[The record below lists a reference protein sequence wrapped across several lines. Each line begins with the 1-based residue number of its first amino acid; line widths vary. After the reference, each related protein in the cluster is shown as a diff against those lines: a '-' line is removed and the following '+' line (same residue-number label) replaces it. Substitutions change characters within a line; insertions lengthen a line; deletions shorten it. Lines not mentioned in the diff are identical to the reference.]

1 VLKHAA
7 SVKMHA
13 SAVLVS
19 ALGVMLACV
28 ALSFMSP
35 GGSALSARYV
45 HCVKVNNLLIEQF
58 YYVIKF

>member
-1 VLKHAA
+1 MLKRAA

-13 SAVLVS
+13 SAALVC

-35 GGSALSARYV
+35 GGSAFSSRYGY
-45 HCVKVNNLLIEQF
+45 CVKVNNLIEQF